1 MVLDL
6 CCRAVDL
13 LSPVLDVLIRLATDV
28 LNVANAFCSSS
39 ILIRLFDY
47 LRYKHDQ
54 GTHFKVSY
62 LCHHFIN

>member
-1 MVLDL
+1 MVQFNYTVLTYNNYYLIITYMVLDL

-39 ILIRLFDY
+39 I
-47 LRYKHDQ
+47 
-54 GTHFKVSY
+54 
-62 LCHHFIN
+62 